1 MHKIIHTTRIIQRE
15 ISLINQKMND
25 STSQIYNQIERNSFM
40 RRKTNGWLLLVFCFI
55 TQTREILLWIEDP
68 EPA

>member
-25 STSQIYNQIERNSFM
+25 STSQIYNQIERNSFT
-40 RRKTNGWLLLVFCFI
+40 RRKTNGWLLLVFRFI
-55 TQTREILLWIEDP
+55 TQTREILSWIEDP
-68 EPA
+68 ESA